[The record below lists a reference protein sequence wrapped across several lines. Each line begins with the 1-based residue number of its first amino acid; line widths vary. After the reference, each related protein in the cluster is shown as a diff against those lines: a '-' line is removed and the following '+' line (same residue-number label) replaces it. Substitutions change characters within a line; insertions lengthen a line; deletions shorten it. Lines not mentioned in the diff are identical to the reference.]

1 MKTIPML
8 GLVLSAVGLY
18 GVLAFV
24 VNRSVSEI
32 GIRMALGATPRMVL
46 GLFIRRGLTI
56 SIAGSLLGTL
66 AALAA
71 GRSLAGYL
79 YGVSPSDPV
88 IFAAV
93 PALLLAVAG
102 FSCYLPARRAA
113 GIEPLRALR
122 HE

>member
-1 MKTIPML
+1 
-8 GLVLSAVGLY
+8 VL
-18 GVLAFV
+18 
-24 VNRSVSEI
+24 R
-32 GIRMALGATPRMVL
+32 
-46 GLFIRRGLTI
+46 LFIRRGLTI

-66 AALAA
+66 AAFADA
-71 GRSLAGYL
+71 RSLAGYH
-79 YGVSPSDPV
+79 GVSPSDPV